1 MRNQETDRGE
11 WPINHWWTFSL
22 ISGGGKELNQMFVVQ
37 YLGCSRS
44 WTSCSSDPKGIE
56 NERRICVHYLWSGV
70 TILNLLFPIPPL
82 FFAFGYYRLAT
93 LGPTLDLFENNQG
106 GVHSIKS
113 FMPAQTNLLFLERK
127 ECGEQ
132 LFPFHWFLK
141 AINPRFSHIFSPSR
155 IGSASDDE
163 LMRKFSLLLAPD
175 R

>member
-1 MRNQETDRGE
+1 
-11 WPINHWWTFSL
+11 
-22 ISGGGKELNQMFVVQ
+22 MFVVQ

-70 TILNLLFPIPPL
+70 TILNLLFPIPP

-113 FMPAQTNLLFLERK
+113 FMPAQTNYYFWKGRNAGNNSFL
-127 ECGEQ
+127 
-132 LFPFHWFLK
+132 
-141 AINPRFSHIFSPSR
+141 ST
-155 IGSASDDE
+155 GS
-163 LMRKFSLLLAPD
+163 
-175 R
+175 